1 MRSCCSLG
9 KHHAQAVLAGSEGA
23 FGACQFAQH
32 RHTHTPGLLRC
43 FQQDLLPALC
53 SLRRGCE
60 QGLLTSLRRERH
72 NCAHSQLGGFF
83 DRPFEC
89 VKLHDGQQQRHVHAG
104 LNGSQLL
111 DQCELDA
118 IAADTFDPAEPHS
131 FAVTQLIELARL
143 GAQHTSQVMCRVTLH
158 DGSLDCKMFNE
169 ESSSHAEILS
179 QEECY

>member
-1 MRSCCSLG
+1 MSRRLSRT
-9 KHHAQAVLAGSEGA
+9 
-23 FGACQFAQH
+23 F
-32 RHTHTPGLLRC
+32 
-43 FQQDLLPALC
+43 
-53 SLRRGCE
+53 RRGE
-60 QGLLTSLRRERH
+60 AVARSESITRKPSLQEAKALSDLTNSPSTGTRTRRDCCDASNRIFF
-72 NCAHSQLGGFF
+72 QLSGFF

-89 VKLHDGQQQRHVHAG
+89 VKLHDGQQQHHVHAG

-143 GAQHTSQVMCRVTLH
+143 GAQHTSQVMRRVTFH
-158 DGSLDCKMFNE
+158 DGSLACKMFNE